1 MNEASFRGSAQVGW
15 GGRWPFARLV
25 ANADTLTL
33 SSLIL
38 GTYSFAPSEVVAI
51 EPYGSIST
59 LASAIRID
67 HNQKNYPKNMI
78 FWCTWGR
85 RSAIL
90 RLFSFLAV
98 LLVFCAATAT
108 RSFASFQ
115 RFVLREGHELS
126 EIVSFLI
133 PLQLISVILLF
144 PLGFALFQ
152 QW

>member
-38 GTYSFAPSEVVAI
+38 GTYSFAPSEVIAI

-67 HNQKNYPKNMI
+67 HNQKNYPKKMI

-90 RLFSFLAV
+90 K
-98 LLVFCAATAT
+98 
-108 RSFASFQ
+108 
-115 RFVLREGHELS
+115 
-126 EIVSFLI
+126 EIGRT
-133 PLQLISVILLF
+133 
-144 PLGFALFQ
+144 GFRPSGQ
-152 QW
+152 PTEQP